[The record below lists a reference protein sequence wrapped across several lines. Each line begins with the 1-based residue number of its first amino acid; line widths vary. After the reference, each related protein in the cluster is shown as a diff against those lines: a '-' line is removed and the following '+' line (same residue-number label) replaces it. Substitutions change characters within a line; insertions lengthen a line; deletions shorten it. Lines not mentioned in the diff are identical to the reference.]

1 MRVILVEDN
10 DNTAYLTELYF
21 QKMGFSD
28 NIDRTYRIKPF
39 EHLVDSNKYGVAII
53 DYHLQVLDAP
63 EFIKKIKDS
72 KLNSNT
78 PIIVVSHELDLD
90 EQRQVEAMGVHYVR
104 RHDDYQIFVEIII
117 KTLRKMN

>member
-21 QKMGFSD
+21 QKVGFSD

-39 EHLVDSNKYGVAII
+39 EHLVNSNKYDVAII

-63 EFIKKIKDS
+63 EFIKAIKNS
-72 KLNSNT
+72 KLNSNI
-78 PIIVVSHELDLD
+78 PIIVVSHDLSFD
-90 EQRQVEAMGVHYVR
+90 EARQVEAMGVYYVR
-104 RHDDYQIFVEIII
+104 RHDDYHVFVELII
-117 KTLRKMN
+117 KALRKMN